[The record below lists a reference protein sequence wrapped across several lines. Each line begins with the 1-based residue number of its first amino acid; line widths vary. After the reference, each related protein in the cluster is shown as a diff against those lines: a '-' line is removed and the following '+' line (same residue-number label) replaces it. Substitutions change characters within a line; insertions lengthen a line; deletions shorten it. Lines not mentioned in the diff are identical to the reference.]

1 MDHDH
6 LVEREYQ
13 LSTPSTGQR
22 SRDHHNRRSP
32 PASCVDTRLHV
43 HQSTPRY
50 LLSHAFWDAYLE
62 RRPESLNDEERIL
75 CEAATGFLRTYRYFI
90 RHESDFHLTQQDSLR
105 LIPKDVGWASF
116 CQFTSELNHFKDA
129 VVSGRCYFGELR
141 QTRLNFYA
149 PLLLRKF
156 HFEQVHGQYGDY
168 LARLYGPVLFVF
180 AVVSTILNCKD
191 CMITRHSTRA
201 QATNG

>member
-1 MDHDH
+1 LHIH
-6 LVEREYQ
+6 QIYST
-13 LSTPSTGQR
+13 LSSVTCFLG
-22 SRDHHNRRSP
+22 D
-32 PASCVDTRLHV
+32 
-43 HQSTPRY
+43 
-50 LLSHAFWDAYLE
+50 

-116 CQFTSELNHFKDA
+116 CQITSELNHFKDA

-141 QTRLNFYA
+141 LTRLNFYA

-168 LARLYGPVLFVF
+168 FARLYGPVLFVF
-180 AVVSTILNCKD
+180 AVVSTILNSMQVALAAD
-191 CMITRHSTRA
+191 QSLAVHWIPVWHASR
-201 QATNG
+201 